1 LAWRFGFLLPAVR
14 PTERGGVVGSLDS
27 SGAPA
32 GGGSQAARCSASGAP
47 PAAPRAFG
55 PPAWRDLARVLGSA
69 SRVSRLTAEARVRS
83 EAPEPTRIRS
93 HQDVTGK
100 RTPTHQLSEFC
111 ASLAWPEIPRD
122 ARERTKELVL
132 DHIGV
137 AMRGSS
143 TESARTIRRYV
154 ARTSPSGGSS
164 LLGVDARSTAAWAA
178 LANGVAAHSIEMDD
192 VTTESSLH
200 PGVAV
205 IPAALGIAEERGAS
219 TVTFLEAVI
228 AGYEV
233 TMRVGNALGGAN
245 AYGRGFH
252 PTGVAGAFGAAAAAA
267 KVLGLDADGVTRAI
281 GIAGTMASGSIEYL
295 ADGSWTKRLNA
306 GWAAH
311 AGIVAAEL
319 AAEGFTGPA
328 SAIEGKHGA
337 LRSFTDDAHPERL
350 LADLRS
356 PLQVMRVSI
365 KPYGCCRYNHGLI
378 DAVLQLR
385 REHGLTPDA
394 VASMTLRVLSAGAP
408 LVADPI
414 ERKRDPRNIVDAQFS
429 APYAA
434 AVALARGAAGLREFD
449 AATIADTTVRGLMR
463 RIDCVRDPDLDAQ
476 YPEVWPAAVT
486 VRLQDGRTLEAH
498 VRHALGE
505 PENPVPRAAL
515 VDRFVELTSNAM
527 DEAAARARATSL
539 LSLET
544 VPDLSGIFRVA
555 RLESYVT
562 RR

>member
-1 LAWRFGFLLPAVR
+1 M
-14 PTERGGVVGSLDS
+14 
-27 SGAPA
+27 
-32 GGGSQAARCSASGAP
+32 
-47 PAAPRAFG
+47 
-55 PPAWRDLARVLGSA
+55 
-69 SRVSRLTAEARVRS
+69 
-83 EAPEPTRIRS
+83 
-93 HQDVTGK
+93 
-100 RTPTHQLSEFC
+100 
-111 ASLAWPEIPRD
+111 AWPEIPSD

-132 DHIGV
+132 DHVGV
-137 AMRGSS
+137 AIRGSS
-143 TESARTIRRYV
+143 TESARAIRRYV
-154 ARTSPSGGSS
+154 ARTSPVGRAS
-164 LLGVDARSTAAWAA
+164 LLGVEAWATASWAA

-219 TVTFLEAVI
+219 AATFLEAVI

-233 TMRVGNALGGAN
+233 TMRVGNALGGAS

-267 KVLGLDADGVTRAI
+267 RVLDLDVDGITRAM

-319 AAEGFTGPA
+319 AAEGFSGPA

-337 LRSFTDDAHPERL
+337 LRSFTDDARPERL
-350 LADLRS
+350 LADLGS
-356 PLQVMRVSI
+356 PLQVMLVSI

-378 DAVLQLR
+378 DAVLKLR
-385 REHGLTPDA
+385 HEYGLTPDSI
-394 VASMTLRVLSAGAP
+394 ASLNLHVLSAGAP

-414 ERKRDPRNIVDAQFS
+414 ERKRDPRNVVDAQFS

-449 AATIADTTVRGLMR
+449 AATIADPTVRGLMK
-463 RIDCVRDPDLDAQ
+463 RIDCIRDPELDAQ
-476 YPEVWPAAVT
+476 YPKIWPAAVT
-486 VRLQDGRTLEAH
+486 ARLRDGRTVEA
-498 VRHALGE
+498 RITHALGE
-505 PENPVPRAAL
+505 PENPVPRDAL
-515 VDRFVELTSNAM
+515 IDRFVELTSHAL
-527 DEAAARARATSL
+527 DEPAARARAASL
-539 LSLET
+539 LSLDDAQ
-544 VPDLSGIFRVA
+544 DLTSALRVA
-555 RLESYVT
+555 RSEATVT
-562 RR
+562 RV

>member
-1 LAWRFGFLLPAVR
+1 MTASNSPTGQLAA
-14 PTERGGVVGSLDS
+14 
-27 SGAPA
+27 
-32 GGGSQAARCSASGAP
+32 
-47 PAAPRAFG
+47 
-55 PPAWRDLARVLGSA
+55 
-69 SRVSRLTAEARVRS
+69 
-83 EAPEPTRIRS
+83 
-93 HQDVTGK
+93 
-100 RTPTHQLSEFC
+100 FC
-111 ASLAWPEIPRD
+111 ASLVWPEIPSD

-132 DHIGV
+132 DHVGV
-137 AMRGSS
+137 AIRGSS
-143 TESARTIRRYV
+143 TESAHAVRGYV
-154 ARTSPSGGSS
+154 ARTSPSGRSS
-164 LLGVDARSTAAWAA
+164 VLGVDARATAPWAA

-205 IPAALGIAEERGAS
+205 IPAALGLAEERGAS
-219 TVTFLEAVI
+219 AAIFLEAVI

-267 KVLGLDADGVTRAI
+267 RVLGLDVDGITRAI
-281 GIAGTMASGSIEYL
+281 GIAGTMASGSLEYL

-328 SAIEGKHGA
+328 SAIEGTHGA

-350 LADLRS
+350 LADLGS

-385 REHGLTPDA
+385 REHGLTPDS
-394 VASMTLRVLSAGAP
+394 VARMTLHVLSAGAP

-414 ERKRDPRNIVDAQFS
+414 ERKRDPRNVVDAQFS

-434 AVALARGAAGLREFD
+434 AVALVRGAAGLREFD
-449 AATIADTTVRGLMR
+449 AATIADPAVRGLMM
-463 RIDCVRDPDLDAQ
+463 RIDCVRDAELDAQ
-476 YPEVWPAAVT
+476 YPKAWPAAVT
-486 VRLQDGRTLEAH
+486 VRLRDGRTLEA
-498 VRHALGE
+498 RIAHALGE

-515 VDRFVELTSNAM
+515 LERFVQLTSQAL
-527 DEAAARARATSL
+527 DEPVARARAADL
-539 LSLET
+539 LSLDSA
-544 VPDLSGIFRVA
+544 PDLGTLFSAGRSEAIPTPA
-555 RLESYVT
+555 
-562 RR
+562 

>member
-1 LAWRFGFLLPAVR
+1 VTPSNS
-14 PTERGGVVGSLDS
+14 P
-27 SGAPA
+27 
-32 GGGSQAARCSASGAP
+32 
-47 PAAPRAFG
+47 
-55 PPAWRDLARVLGSA
+55 
-69 SRVSRLTAEARVRS
+69 
-83 EAPEPTRIRS
+83 S
-93 HQDVTGK
+93 HQ
-100 RTPTHQLSEFC
+100 LAAFC
-111 ASLAWPEIPRD
+111 ASLEWQAVPSD
-122 ARERTKELVL
+122 ARKRTKELVL

-137 AMRGSS
+137 AIRGSL
-143 TESARTIRRYV
+143 TDSARAVRQYV
-154 ARTSPSGGSS
+154 ARTAPSGRAS
-164 LLGVDARSTAAWAA
+164 LLGVDARATAPWAA

-205 IPAALGIAEERGAS
+205 IPAALGLAEERGA
-219 TVTFLEAVI
+219 TAATFLEAVI

-267 KVLGLDADGVTRAI
+267 RVLGLGVDGITRAM

-328 SAIEGKHGA
+328 SAIDGTHGA

-350 LADLRS
+350 LADLGS

-385 REHGLTPDA
+385 REHALTPDS
-394 VASMTLRVLSAGAP
+394 VASMTLHVLSAGAP

-414 ERKRDPRNIVDAQFS
+414 ERKRDPRNVVDAQFS

-434 AVALARGAAGLREFD
+434 AVALVRGAAGLREFD
-449 AATIADTTVRGLMR
+449 AATIADPAVRSLMTR
-463 RIDCVRDPDLDAQ
+463 TDCVRDVELDAQ
-476 YPEVWPAAVT
+476 YPMVWPAKVT
-486 VRLQDGRTLEAH
+486 VRLRDGRTLEAR
-498 VRHALGE
+498 VTHALGE
-505 PENPVPRAAL
+505 PENPVPRAVL
-515 VDRFVELTSNAM
+515 VDRFVELTAHAM
-527 DEAAARARATSL
+527 DEATARAKATNL
-539 LSLET
+539 LSLDT
-544 VPDLSGIFRVA
+544 A
-555 RLESYVT
+555 RNFGSSFSVGQSEAIPT
-562 RR
+562 PA